1 MHQLLP
7 LGWEYHVFSPPAQHF
22 PRLVNLLRL
31 RFPWLKGT
39 PPSPG
44 VAAPPGAQR
53 WLGLVGSWK
62 VPPESWI
69 SSGKIR
75 DFDGKNDKKRM
86 FSASFRPGKWLL
98 RCSTCSSLAGSPSV
112 VTQLIIEQ
120 VRMVSLM
127 PFTQVVSQFRWR
139 AKELLRISQPRDSRD
154 MSFYHI
160 IWSLWYPYN
169 LKKFR
174 IDYQG

>member
-1 MHQLLP
+1 MCLVHQP
-7 LGWEYHVFSPPAQHF
+7 SISPAWSTFSGFAFRGSKEHPPA
-22 PRLVNLLRL
+22 LALRL
-31 RFPWLKGT
+31 R
-39 PPSPG
+39 PG
-44 VAAPPGAQR
+44 PRDGWVLILVPEFHDFKWQNQGFR
-53 WLGLVGSWK
+53 W
-62 VPPESWI
+62 
-69 SSGKIR
+69 
-75 DFDGKNDKKRM
+75 KKHI
-86 FSASFRPGKWLL
+86 FSAIRSPASGFWLNL
-98 RCSTCSSLAGSPSV
+98 FQSAGSPSV

-139 AKELLRISQPRDSRD
+139 AKELLRISQPRD

-169 LKKFR
+169 WKKIR

>member
-53 WLGLVGSWK
+53 WLGLDFGPRIPWFQVAKSG
-62 VPPESWI
+62 I
-69 SSGKIR
+69 SMEKTY
-75 DFDGKNDKKRM
+75 FFCHQK
-86 FSASFRPGKWLL
+86 PGKWLL
-98 RCSTCSSLAGSPSV
+98 A
-112 VTQLIIEQ
+112 QLVPVWQ
-120 VRMVSLM
+120 VRRQWWLNWSSSRCGWWAWCPSPKLY
-127 PFTQVVSQFRWR
+127 PNFDD
-139 AKELLRISQPRDSRD
+139 EPRSY
-154 MSFYHI
+154 SEFPNHVICHFI
-160 IWSLWYPYN
+160 ILYDPCDI
-169 LKKFR
+169 R
-174 IDYQG
+174 TT